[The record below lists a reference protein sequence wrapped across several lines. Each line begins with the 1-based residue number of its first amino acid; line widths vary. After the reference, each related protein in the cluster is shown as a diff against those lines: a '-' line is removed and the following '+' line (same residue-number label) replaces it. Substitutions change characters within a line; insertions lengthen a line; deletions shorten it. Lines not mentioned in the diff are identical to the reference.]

1 MYVCIKQ
8 LSKGRDKVV
17 VVAVEFGTLEEE
29 ETGRSCHLD

>member
-8 LSKGRDKVV
+8 LSKGRDKV